1 MNHFRLKQGV
11 HMPSTDTPNPIRIGL
26 IAGEPLRMEG
36 LNSIF
41 ERQPEPGQ
49 VPLLPVT
56 GTLES
61 LMADPAIEFLVVDL
75 NSSSGRLESLKEI
88 RRTRPTIRLIVIGP
102 EGNEQLVMDAIIAG
116 ARAFLDLTAAP
127 RVVREA
133 IEVVVSGSIWAPR
146 RLLSALI
153 DRLLANQDGTAN
165 KAAPYLTFRER
176 QVLDLI
182 LQARSNKEIASELG
196 IEERTVKAHV
206 GKLMR
211 KTGAENRIELS
222 LRALNGSLMSK
233 GGAGTFA
240 HERR

>member
-1 MNHFRLKQGV
+1 
-11 HMPSTDTPNPIRIGL
+11 MPSTEIPGTIRVGL

-49 VPLLPVT
+49 VPLRPVT
-56 GTLES
+56 GALEE
-61 LMADPAIEFLVVDL
+61 LLADATIEYLVVDL

-102 EGNEQLVMDAIIAG
+102 EGNDQLVMDAIIAG
-116 ARAFLDLTAAP
+116 ARAFLDLTAGP

-133 IEVVVSGSIWAPR
+133 IEVVVAGSIWAPR
-146 RLLSALI
+146 RILSLLIDKLLVNYDGSPSKSALH
-153 DRLLANQDGTAN
+153 
-165 KAAPYLTFRER
+165 LTVRER

-182 LQARSNKEIASELG
+182 LLARSNKEIAHELG

-222 LRALNGSLMSK
+222 LRALNGSLASRAV
-233 GGAGTFA
+233 GARSA
-240 HERR
+240 HEAP

>member
-1 MNHFRLKQGV
+1 M
-11 HMPSTDTPNPIRIGL
+11 STNEIPVPIRIGL

-41 ERQPEPGQ
+41 ERKPEPGQ
-49 VPLLPVT
+49 VPLTPVT
-56 GTLES
+56 GTLDA
-61 LMADPAIEFLVVDL
+61 LMADRTIEFLVVDL
-75 NSSSGRLESLKEI
+75 NSSSGRIESLKEI

-102 EGNEQLVMDAIIAG
+102 EGNDQLVMDAIVAG
-116 ARAFLDLTAAP
+116 ARAFLDLTAGP

-133 IEVVVSGSIWAPR
+133 IEVVVAGSIWAPR
-146 RLLSALI
+146 RLLSMLI
-153 DRLLANQDGTAN
+153 DRLLSNHEVGIS
-165 KAAPYLTFRER
+165 KSSPYLTMRER

-182 LQARSNKEIASELG
+182 LQARSNKEIARELG

-222 LRALNGSLMSK
+222 LRALNGSLMPK
-233 GGAGTFA
+233 AGAAAGT
-240 HERR
+240 RQV

>member
-1 MNHFRLKQGV
+1 
-11 HMPSTDTPNPIRIGL
+11 MPSTDMPDPIRIGL

-36 LNSIF
+36 LKSIF

-56 GTLES
+56 GTLEE
-61 LMADPAIEFLVVDL
+61 LLADPKIEFLVVAL
-75 NSSSGRLESLKEI
+75 NSSSGRIESLKEI

-102 EGNEQLVMDAIIAG
+102 EGNDQLVMDAIIAG

-153 DRLLANQDGTAN
+153 DRLLSNHDGSASKT
-165 KAAPYLTFRER
+165 APYLTSRER

-222 LRALNGSLMSK
+222 LRALNGSLMMRT
-233 GGAGTFA
+233 GAA
-240 HERR
+240 AAANDPR

>member
-1 MNHFRLKQGV
+1 M
-11 HMPSTDTPNPIRIGL
+11 STSQAPAPIRVGL

-41 ERQPEPGQ
+41 ERRLEPGQ
-49 VPLLPVT
+49 VALLPVT
-56 GTLES
+56 GKLEE
-61 LMADPAIEFLVVDL
+61 LLADPAIEYLVVDL
-75 NSSSGRLESLKEI
+75 SSSTGRIESLKEI

-102 EGNEQLVMDAIIAG
+102 ESNEQLIMDAIIAG
-116 ARAFLDLTAAP
+116 ARAFLDLTAGP

-146 RLLSALI
+146 RLLSMLI
-153 DRLLANQDGTAN
+153 DRLLANHDGGTS
-165 KAAPYLTFRER
+165 KSSQYLTIRER

-182 LQARSNKEIASELG
+182 LQARSNKEIAHALG

-233 GGAGTFA
+233 AGASSTA
-240 HERR
+240 NEPR

>member
-1 MNHFRLKQGV
+1 
-11 HMPSTDTPNPIRIGL
+11 MPSTDTPDPIRIGL

-153 DRLLANQDGTAN
+153 DRLLANQDGSASKT
-165 KAAPYLTFRER
+165 APYLTFRER

-182 LQARSNKEIASELG
+182 LEARSNKEIASELG

-222 LRALNGSLMSK
+222 LRALNGSLLSK
-233 GGAGTFA
+233 GGAGAFA